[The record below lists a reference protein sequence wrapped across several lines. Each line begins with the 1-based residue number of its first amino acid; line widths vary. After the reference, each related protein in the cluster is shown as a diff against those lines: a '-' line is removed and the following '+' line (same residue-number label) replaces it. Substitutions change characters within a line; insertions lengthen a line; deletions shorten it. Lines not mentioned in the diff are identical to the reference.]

1 MAPFVRSECVSRV
14 ELVPFIDHLAIPVR
28 NVTAS
33 KRFYAAALAP
43 FGIEMAEEEDAVGFG
58 PPGSVDFFVTE
69 GEPAAPMHIAFAA
82 PDRATVDA
90 FHAAALAAGG
100 RDNGAPGLRP
110 RYHADYYGAYVLD
123 PDGHNVEAVCHRR
136 NS

>member
-1 MAPFVRSECVSRV
+1 VSKV
-14 ELVPFIDHLAIPVR
+14 KHLPFIDHLAIPVR
-28 NVTAS
+28 DMTAS
-33 KRFYAAALAP
+33 TRFYAAALAP
-43 FGIEMAEEEDAVGFG
+43 FGIEMAEQEGGVGFG

-110 RYHADYYGAYVLD
+110 RYHADYYGAYVFD
-123 PDGHNVEAVCHRR
+123 PDGHNVEAVCHRG

>member
-1 MAPFVRSECVSRV
+1 MA
-14 ELVPFIDHLAIPVR
+14 
-28 NVTAS
+28 AS
-33 KRFYAAALAP
+33 TRFYEAALAP
-43 FGIEMAEEEDAVGFG
+43 FGIEMAEVEGAVGFGGVGVGFG
-58 PPGSVDFFVTE
+58 PPGSVDFFITE

-110 RYHADYYGAYVLD
+110 RYHADYYGGYVFD
-123 PDGHNVEAVCHRR
+123 PDGHNVEAVCHRPEG
-136 NS
+136 

>member
-1 MAPFVRSECVSRV
+1 MTVS
-14 ELVPFIDHLAIPVR
+14 
-28 NVTAS
+28 T
-33 KRFYAAALAP
+33 RFYEAALAP
-43 FGIEMAEEEDAVGFG
+43 FGIEMAEVEGGMGFG

-110 RYHADYYGAYVLD
+110 RYHADYYGGYVLD
-123 PDGHNVEAVCHRR
+123 PDGHNIEAVCHCRDG
-136 NS
+136 

>member
-1 MAPFVRSECVSRV
+1 
-14 ELVPFIDHLAIPVR
+14 VPFIDHLAIPVR
-28 NVTAS
+28 SVTAS
-33 KRFYAAALAP
+33 TRFYAAALAP
-43 FGIEMAEEEDAVGFG
+43 FGIEMAEEEGAVGFG

-82 PDRATVDA
+82 PDRATVYA

-100 RDNGAPGLRP
+100 RDNGRPGLRP

-123 PDGHNVEAVCHRR
+123 PDGHNVEAVCHGR